1 MIKTLAKQIKE
12 YKSASLVTPIFMIL
26 EVAMEMVI
34 PLLMASI
41 IDDGVQAGDMK
52 HIFAIG
58 CYMILAAIVGLFA
71 GVMGGKYGGCY
82 QYPERLPDAL
92 TYVLPR
98 TGQPD
103 LCYADGVPD

>member
-41 IDDGVQAGDMK
+41 IDDGVQAGRYETYFCHRLLHDP
-52 HIFAIG
+52 G
-58 CYMILAAIVGLFA
+58 SYCRIVRRCHGW
-71 GVMGGKYGGCY
+71 
-82 QYPERLPDAL
+82 
-92 TYVLPR
+92 
-98 TGQPD
+98 
-103 LCYADGVPD
+103 

>member
-52 HIFAIG
+52 HIFVIG

-71 GVMGGKYGGCY
+71 VSWVVNTVRKH
-82 QYPERLPDAL
+82 PP
-92 TYVLPR
+92 VLPEI
-98 TGQPD
+98 
-103 LCYADGVPD
+103 

>member
-52 HIFAIG
+52 HFCHRLLHDPG
-58 CYMILAAIVGLFA
+58 SHCRIVRRCHGW
-71 GVMGGKYGGCY
+71 
-82 QYPERLPDAL
+82 
-92 TYVLPR
+92 
-98 TGQPD
+98 
-103 LCYADGVPD
+103 

>member
-52 HIFAIG
+52 HI
-58 CYMILAAIVGLFA
+58 C
-71 GVMGGKYGGCY
+71 
-82 QYPERLPDAL
+82 
-92 TYVLPR
+92 
-98 TGQPD
+98 
-103 LCYADGVPD
+103 

>member
-41 IDDGVQAGDMK
+41 IDDGVQAGDM
-52 HIFAIG
+52 
-58 CYMILAAIVGLFA
+58 
-71 GVMGGKYGGCY
+71 
-82 QYPERLPDAL
+82 
-92 TYVLPR
+92 
-98 TGQPD
+98 
-103 LCYADGVPD
+103 